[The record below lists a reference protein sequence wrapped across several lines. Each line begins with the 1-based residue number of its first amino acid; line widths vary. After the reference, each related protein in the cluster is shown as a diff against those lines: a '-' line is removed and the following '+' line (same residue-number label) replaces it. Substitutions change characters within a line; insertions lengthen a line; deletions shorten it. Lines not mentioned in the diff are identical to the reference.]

1 MHTYGNIDDRYML
14 HVIINIHGGTNIDG
28 GIDIHGGIDVDGGNI
43 KLATDI

>member
-1 MHTYGNIDDRYML
+1 MIDTCYML

-28 GIDIHGGIDVDGGNI
+28 GIDIHIGIDVDGGNI